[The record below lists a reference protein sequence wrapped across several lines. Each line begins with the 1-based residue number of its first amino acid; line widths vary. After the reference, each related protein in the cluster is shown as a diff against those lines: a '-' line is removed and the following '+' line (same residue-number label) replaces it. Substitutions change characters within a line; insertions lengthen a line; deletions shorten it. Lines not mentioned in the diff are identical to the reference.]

1 MLGYRMEEKG
11 EERTEE
17 TYRNTESNFC
27 GRKGH
32 NKKDCKERETWLQK
46 VKERKIKTGEWLKD
60 KEWTKKKD
68 SEEAQKKKG
77 KGEEKVTLIAY
88 RRKL

>member
-60 KEWTKKKD
+60 KEWTKKKEKGGE
-68 SEEAQKKKG
+68 SACKQQHNKALQKKAW
-77 KGEEKVTLIAY
+77 E
-88 RRKL
+88 